1 MLGAMKA
8 EMILLATME
17 VMGRT
22 KKGMSVLLRPA
33 DGVSPKMILGRAPRT
48 EFMAS
53 SRRGIHTTDDQRQ
66 DEVRHQSALG
76 IVQVVLV
83 AEVGLGLAADGVFL
97 ALLPALGDE
106 ALALGEVRAEV
117 LGHPAAL
124 GQHNGLGIGAGGRDA
139 DDGRLAERVHLLE
152 LRGR

>member
-1 MLGAMKA
+1 M
-8 EMILLATME
+8 
-17 VMGRT
+17 
-22 KKGMSVLLRPA
+22 
-33 DGVSPKMILGRAPRT
+33 
-48 EFMAS
+48 
-53 SRRGIHTTDDQRQ
+53 
-66 DEVRHQSALG
+66 
-76 IVQVVLV
+76 

-152 LRGR
+152 LRGRQEGLLVAVEDFDLVVDLELLEEPKDALGARLLEPAGRCRR